1 MRKFLITSFLMLVS
15 VAPALAKSI
24 DVYPV
29 SCDDLWAAVNVTL
42 SNTNN
47 YRVLSIDDAGQKAR
61 FVVVGELNPI
71 NEKVELKA
79 KGGGC
84 MADATITELGPG
96 NSGWLQFHHRL
107 AQSLA
112 KLQAAKPKS
121 VVTATGQQ

>member
-1 MRKFLITSFLMLVS
+1 MK
-15 VAPALAKSI
+15 AKS
-24 DVYPV
+24 
-29 SCDDLWAAVNVTL
+29 
-42 SNTNN
+42 
-47 YRVLSIDDAGQKAR
+47 
-61 FVVVGELNPI
+61 
-71 NEKVELKA
+71 
-79 KGGGC
+79 GGC